1 MNLEEALIRY
11 VRERPGLHRLF
22 DGWICQY
29 ERLGHLG
36 GSVRIEQPSESEREA
51 LGTFLGQ
58 DLRHV
63 KQIRIRYAQFEKAV
77 ENSRFAGC
85 DLLKALTLYN
95 GSRPLVWKTA
105 QRVAASRERREKIDQ
120 FLCEKGNEQLKRW
133 HEESQ
138 GNDPLLAKTIE
149 RQIKKDP
156 EGMRVLAR
164 AMEEL
169 PLPEGT
175 GESLSLFAGRLS
187 KDPHF
192 FDHGIYARLLLK
204 GICFLMH
211 RQEEGDLLENNHTL
225 FEAGLLKEEL
235 ANSCQIC
242 HINACTG
249 QMTHPGWDGF
259 WQRYEAWNVSLYNLR
274 EITSLTTAIDTVIIV
289 ENPSIFRALSQW
301 GKVHAAATIGFVCT
315 AGQLNVCGYVLLDLI
330 EKAGFQMFYAGDFD
344 PEGLCI
350 AQRLKERYPTLI
362 LWHYQVRDY
371 ERCRSQKTIRDSRLS
386 MLAQVTHEELVPIK
400 ERLLIEKKSGYQ
412 EQLLEDYCKDLC
424 AWIKQ

>member
-11 VRERPGLHRLF
+11 VRERPGLYRLF

-85 DLLKALTLYN
+85 DLLKVLTLYN
-95 GSRPLVWKTA
+95 GDSKPVWRKV
-105 QRVAASRERREKIDQ
+105 QRESICQKHQELIDRFFSEK
-120 FLCEKGNEQLKRW
+120 ENEQLKRW
-133 HEESQ
+133 HAFCQKE
-138 GNDPLLAKTIE
+138 DPSLARTIE
-149 RQIKKDP
+149 RQIKRDLD
-156 EGMRVLAR
+156 GMRILGR
-164 AMEEL
+164 AMKEL
-169 PLPEGT
+169 PLPKGT

-192 FDHGIYARLLLK
+192 FDHGIYARLLLQ
-204 GICFLMH
+204 GICFL
-211 RQEEGDLLENNHTL
+211 RGRRDAGDLLENNRIL

-235 ANSCQIC
+235 VNTCQLC
-242 HINACTG
+242 HINACIG
-249 QMTHPGWDGF
+249 DELHPAWDGF
-259 WQRYEAWNVSLYNLR
+259 WQQYEAWNVSLYNLR
-274 EITSLTTAIDTVIIV
+274 TITSLTSTIDQVIIV

-350 AQRLKERYPTLI
+350 AQRLKQRYPKLV
-362 LWHYQVRDY
+362 LWHYQRTDY

-386 MLAQVTHEELVPIK
+386 MLAQVTQEELVPIK

>member
-36 GSVRIEQPSESEREA
+36 GSVWIEQPSESEREA

-95 GSRPLVWKTA
+95 GDSKPVWRKV
-105 QRVAASRERREKIDQ
+105 QRESICQKHQELIDRFFSEK
-120 FLCEKGNEQLKRW
+120 ENEQLKRW
-133 HEESQ
+133 HAFCQKE
-138 GNDPLLAKTIE
+138 DPSLARTIE
-149 RQIKKDP
+149 RQIKRDLD
-156 EGMRVLAR
+156 GMRILGR
-164 AMEEL
+164 AMKEL
-169 PLPEGT
+169 PLPKGT

-192 FDHGIYARLLLK
+192 FDHGIYARLLLQ
-204 GICFLMH
+204 GICFL
-211 RQEEGDLLENNHTL
+211 RGRRDAGDLLENNRIL

-235 ANSCQIC
+235 VNTCQLC
-242 HINACTG
+242 HINACIG
-249 QMTHPGWDGF
+249 DELHPAWDGF
-259 WQRYEAWNVSLYNLR
+259 WQQYEAWNVSLYNLR
-274 EITSLTTAIDTVIIV
+274 TITSLTSTIDQVIIV

-386 MLAQVTHEELVPIK
+386 MLAQVTQEELVPIK

>member
-77 ENSRFAGC
+77 ENSRFEGC
-85 DLLKALTLYN
+85 DLLKVLTLYN
-95 GSRPLVWKTA
+95 GDSKPVWRKV
-105 QRVAASRERREKIDQ
+105 QRESICQKHQELIDRFFSEK
-120 FLCEKGNEQLKRW
+120 ENEQLKRW
-133 HEESQ
+133 HEDSQ

-192 FDHGIYARLLLK
+192 FDHGIYARLLLQ
-204 GICFLMH
+204 GICFL
-211 RQEEGDLLENNHTL
+211 RGRRDAGDLLENNRIL

-235 ANSCQIC
+235 VNTCQLC
-242 HINACTG
+242 HINACIG
-249 QMTHPGWDGF
+249 DELHPAWDGF
-259 WQRYEAWNVSLYNLR
+259 WQQYEAWNVSLYNLR
-274 EITSLTTAIDTVIIV
+274 TITSLTSTIDTVIIV

-301 GKVHAAATIGFVCT
+301 GKTHGAATIGFVCT

-350 AQRLKERYPTLI
+350 AQRLKQRYPTLI

-386 MLAQVTHEELVPIK
+386 MLAQVTQEELVPIK